1 MLFGVIELNDNRE
14 FQAEDQEKGVIVSEN
29 RVNANCASVASRG
42 SDHSSVDGGDD
53 DDEDCNSVFSD
64 KDYYKNLCARLTFAL
79 EARKTAHREC
89 RQEKRRIK
97 NEYNQL
103 RQRLRDV

>member
-1 MLFGVIELNDNRE
+1 MALYELNDNHA
-14 FQAEDQEKGVIVSEN
+14 FQAEDQEKGAIVSEN

-53 DDEDCNSVFSD
+53 DDEDCNSVSSD
-64 KDYYKNLCARLTFAL
+64 KDYYKDLCARLTFAL
-79 EARKTAHREC
+79 EARKM
-89 RQEKRRIK
+89 EKRRIK